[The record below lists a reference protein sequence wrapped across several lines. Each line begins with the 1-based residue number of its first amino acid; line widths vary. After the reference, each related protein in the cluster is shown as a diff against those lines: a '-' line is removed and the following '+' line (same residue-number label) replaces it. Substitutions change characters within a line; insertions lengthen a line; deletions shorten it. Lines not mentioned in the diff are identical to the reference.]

1 MLCAPAADGDQ
12 RRPKISKTQESNNT
26 RSSLGRED
34 EEAVLPHVLR
44 LESLG
49 EIPDGLVR
57 EVDHWT
63 KKASRALLVSETA
76 KRGHIE
82 KMSRHLTRV
91 VDAAVVRGLV
101 VLKMV
106 ELVVE
111 DLRDLQRR
119 ATSPSSGR

>member
-1 MLCAPAADGDQ
+1 MW
-12 RRPKISKTQESNNT
+12 
-26 RSSLGRED
+26 SSLGRED

-44 LESLG
+44 LESLR
-49 EIPDGLVR
+49 EITDGLVR

-76 KRGHIE
+76 KRGIE
-82 KMSRHLTRV
+82 KISLLVIFLTRV

-111 DLRDLQRR
+111 NLRDLQRR
-119 ATSPSSGR
+119 AASPSSGR